1 LNSLIDQTQM
11 NTFRVGKLNIN
22 LLDELGVVL
31 CGGHTEVTQGLDRPM
46 VSGHMLGEVDKGK
59 LVSNSNA
66 LVGDEIT
73 RPT

>member
-1 LNSLIDQTQM
+1 
-11 NTFRVGKLNIN
+11 
-22 LLDELGVVL
+22 
-31 CGGHTEVTQGLDRPM
+31 M
-46 VSGHMLGEVDKGK
+46 VSGHMLGEVGKGK